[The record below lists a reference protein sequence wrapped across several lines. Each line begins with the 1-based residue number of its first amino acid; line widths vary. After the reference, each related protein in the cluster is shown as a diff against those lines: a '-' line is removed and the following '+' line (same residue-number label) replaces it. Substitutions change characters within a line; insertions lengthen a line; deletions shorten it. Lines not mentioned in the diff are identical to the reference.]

1 MQKEVSGSLKSDL
14 EVTGS
19 KPSREGVGGVSG
31 WEVAVHIHNGV
42 LFSH

>member
-19 KPSREGVGGVSG
+19 KPSREGLGGVSG
-31 WEVAVHIHNGV
+31 WEVAVGEE
-42 LFSH
+42 LWLEAD